1 MPEEQDKNGNANPF
15 KWKDLPP
22 FFLALAALIYATGF
36 LIIFTFHDSYGLQG
50 VDAAFFKIRYAH
62 VGILFLML
70 PLIATCASYAW
81 THSSWRRGQGATN
94 SPGQGR
100 AFRRHIVFIGLLVG
114 LTYYLFLMFAP
125 PGAFHSHHMWIPLSL
140 TLVVPLLGR
149 YGALR
154 MDKKGW
160 VKRADILRIF
170 VVLSLVGILSR
181 VVSSLY
187 PLFIGEQSFL
197 IATVFFL
204 FFVLLMSYI
213 IQILVGDAKETKPG
227 EGRRG
232 RYALGVPILGLL
244 YFMTILTFAL
254 GVFHYVPRSKG
265 GGDYTKAGL
274 VVLYFKENGES
285 KVPGRIVEKGCSGPK
300 CSILLLFER
309 DCGGGKH
316 SIPLVMIEGTA
327 SSVFVADPKDKG
339 GPTAWR
345 RGREDRP
352 NVIEI
357 ARDMIASVE
366 HQQVARP

>member
-1 MPEEQDKNGNANPF
+1 MSDEQNKNGNAKPL
-15 KWKDLPP
+15 KWRDIPP

-36 LIIFTFHDSYGLQG
+36 LIIFSFHDSYGLQG

-94 SPGQGR
+94 SPGHGR
-100 AFRRHIVFIGLLVG
+100 AFRRHIVVIGLLVG

-125 PGAFHSHHMWIPLSL
+125 PGASHRHHIWIPLL
-140 TLVVPLLGR
+140 LALVVPLFGR
-149 YGALR
+149 YFALR
-154 MDKKGW
+154 MDKKGK
-160 VKRADILRIF
+160 VKRADTVRIF
-170 VVLSLVGILSR
+170 VVLFLAGFLSWA
-181 VVSSLY
+181 VSPLY
-187 PLFIGEQSFL
+187 ALFIGEQSL
-197 IATVFFL
+197 QIAAVFFL
-204 FFVLLMSYI
+204 FFVALMSHI
-213 IQILVGDAKETKPG
+213 IQILVGDAKGTKPG

-232 RYALGVPILGLL
+232 HYALGVPILGLL

-265 GGDYTKAGL
+265 GGDYTQAGL

-285 KVPGRIVEKGCSGPK
+285 QVPGRIVEKGCA
-300 CSILLLFER
+300 
-309 DCGGGKH
+309 GGKH

-327 SSVFVADPKDKG
+327 SSVFVADPEEKG

-366 HQQVARP
+366 HQRAKTDEPEATAR